1 MYGLM
6 LSEQIK
12 SIIKQKCMI
21 QKRVAEKAGYDPKIF
36 NAMLNGRKIIKA
48 EDILF
53 IAKALDV
60 TPNEL
65 YGIEAVDKP
74 A

>member
-48 EDILF
+48 DGS
-53 IAKALDV
+53 AV
-60 TPNEL
+60 T
-65 YGIEAVDKP
+65 GRI
-74 A
+74 